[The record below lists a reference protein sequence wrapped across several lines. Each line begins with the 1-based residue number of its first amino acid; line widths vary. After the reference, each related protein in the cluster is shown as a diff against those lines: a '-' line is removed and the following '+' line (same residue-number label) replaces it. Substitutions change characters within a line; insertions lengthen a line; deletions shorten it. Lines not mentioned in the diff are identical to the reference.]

1 MKKNILIIGGG
12 SGIGKKLLNIYKKTH
27 NVIATYRY
35 SKPKLN
41 NKNVYKLDLRRLK
54 EVKKF
59 VKWLVLKEIKI
70 DYILLIAAQT
80 GSNNRSS
87 NIQDKT
93 IFLKGLSTSQ
103 FESYLKIN
111 CINPVILFELLLQKQ
126 ILNKECR
133 AIFFSSL
140 AGSISLRGEMAHNKV
155 GGNMIYRISK
165 SALNSAVKSIS
176 YDLSKTNM
184 IIVAL
189 HPGWVRTESGGFA
202 ADLSVAYSTKK
213 IYELIFKLN
222 RKHNGKFLNYD
233 GKELKW

>member
-12 SGIGKKLLNIYKKTH
+12 SGIGKKLFNIYKKTH
-27 NVIATYRY
+27 DVIATYRD
-35 SKPKLN
+35 SKPKPN
-41 NKNVYKLDLRRLK
+41 SKNVYKLDMSRLK
-54 EVKKF
+54 EVRKF
-59 VKWLVLKEIKI
+59 VKWLALREIKI

-80 GSNNRSS
+80 GTNIRSS
-87 NIQDKT
+87 NIKDKT
-93 IFLKGLSTSQ
+93 VFSKGLSAKQ
-103 FESYLKIN
+103 FQSYLKIN

-126 ILNKECR
+126 ILKKECR

-140 AGSISLRGEMAHNKV
+140 AGSISLRGEMSHNKV

-176 YDLSKTNM
+176 YDLSKTKM

-189 HPGWVRTESGGFA
+189 HPGWVRTKSGGLS
-202 ADLSVAYSTKK
+202 ADLSVVYSTKK
-213 IYELIFKLN
+213 IYELIFKLD